1 LRDAKT
7 RCVPEIRAMKKLLS
21 GLFCAFISL
30 GAAAQQPP
38 EIPRFSTA
46 KAGGPPPP
54 EWKHLQ
60 LASFKNN
67 TDYTTVVEDGAVVIR
82 AMSHNAASFL
92 GLQTDFDPHKFPM
105 LSWRWKV
112 AQGIPTA
119 NTADQAKEDAP
130 VRLIVAFAGDTS
142 KLSFKDRFAASAA
155 QTISGQPLPYATL
168 MYVWG
173 GKVAVDS
180 ITVSSRS
187 ARVRMIAV
195 AADEQ
200 GVGKWQSYSRNLV
213 DDFKRAFTEDPGNVT
228 SLELMT
234 DTDNT
239 GADAQAYYGD
249 ITVGPAK

>member
-1 LRDAKT
+1 
-7 RCVPEIRAMKKLLS
+7 MKKFLFAI
-21 GLFCAFISL
+21 FCAVFSL

-38 EIPRFSTA
+38 EIPKFSTA
-46 KAGGPPPP
+46 KPGGAPPA
-54 EWKHLQ
+54 EWKHVP
-60 LASFKNN
+60 LASFKNQ
-67 TDYTTVVEDGAVVIR
+67 TEYMLVVEDNAVVVR
-82 AMSHNAASFL
+82 AVAHNSASFL
-92 GLQTDFDPHKFPM
+92 GVTTDFDPHKFPT

-112 AQGIPTA
+112 AQGIPDA

-130 VRLIVAFAGDTS
+130 VRLMATFAGDTS

-180 ITVSSRS
+180 VTVSSRS

-195 AADEQ
+195 AAGDQ
-200 GVGKWQSYSRNLV
+200 GIGAWHSYKRDLV
-213 DDFKRAFTEDPGNVT
+213 EDFKKAFGEEPGNVT
-228 SLELMT
+228 SIELMT

-249 ITVGPAK
+249 ISVGPK

>member
-1 LRDAKT
+1 MKT
-7 RCVPEIRAMKKLLS
+7 LLS
-21 GLFCAFISL
+21 GLVLAFISL

-46 KAGGPPPP
+46 KPGAAPPA

-60 LASFKNN
+60 LASFKTN
-67 TDYTTVVEDGAVVIR
+67 TEYMTVVEDGAVVVR
-82 AMSHNAASFL
+82 AMAHGSASFL

-112 AQGIPTA
+112 AQGIPAA

-130 VRLIVAFAGDTS
+130 VRVMVAFAGDTS

-155 QTISGQPLPYATL
+155 QTISGQALPYATL

-180 ITVSSRS
+180 ITTSSRS
-187 ARVRMIAV
+187 GRVKMLAV
-195 AADEQ
+195 AADDQ
-200 GVGKWQSYSRNLV
+200 GIGKWQTYTRNLV
-213 DDFKRAFTEDPGNVT
+213 DDFKRAFGEEPGNVT

-249 ITVGPAK
+249 VTVGPAK

>member
-1 LRDAKT
+1 
-7 RCVPEIRAMKKLLS
+7 MKKLLS
-21 GLFCAFISL
+21 GLFLAFISL

-46 KAGGPPPP
+46 KPGGAPPP

-60 LASFKNN
+60 LASFKTN
-67 TDYTTVVEDGAVVIR
+67 TEYMTVIEDGAVVVR
-82 AMSHNAASFL
+82 AMAHSSASFL

-112 AQGIPTA
+112 AQGIPAA

-130 VRLIVAFAGDTS
+130 VRLMVAFAGDTS

-155 QTISGQPLPYATL
+155 QTISGQTLPYATV

-173 GKVAVDS
+173 SKVAVDS
-180 ITVSSRS
+180 ITTNSRS
-187 ARVRMIAV
+187 ARIKMIAV
-195 AADEQ
+195 AADDQ
-200 GVGKWQSYSRNLV
+200 GIGKWQSYTRNLV
-213 DDFKRAFTEDPGNVT
+213 DDFKHAFGEEPGNVT
-228 SLELMT
+228 SLQLMT

-239 GADAQAYYGD
+239 GSDAQAYYGD
-249 ITVGPAK
+249 VSVGPAR